1 MMYTANNS
9 LFIHGKGCAWNMNR
23 FGRLNTLRNQIF
35 LGFMLVMVIVLALVG
50 GFVYEQVS
58 VLLRN
63 SAEKHI
69 QQTAVQAT
77 GKLDAL
83 LKQVDT
89 LTAQVS
95 TNATVQRFLTQETE
109 GRPITFGERQS
120 LQQEVR
126 KYEAYATGIR
136 SLELYTT
143 DYRRL
148 FPLDEGSLASRVRG
162 DWIAMADER
171 MGKLV
176 WFGQDPRDQDVVV
189 AMRRIRLVDQS
200 FAHGGYL
207 LVRLEKSYFE
217 LADTAGDTGQT
228 REAMGLFDQ
237 AGHEISSDFDVAV
250 DSREVLHREGET
262 VTIGNEDYIAVQ
274 KQSEATGWT
283 LVILT
288 PVDYT
293 TEGIAVLRTA
303 VIVSGAVG
311 ALLFLIL
318 SFILTTMI
326 IRPILKMIK
335 SMRGARFGT
344 LKPIS
349 VTSKTMEINELTN
362 TYNQMVDSL
371 NELIE
376 VVYQKELIQSRTE
389 LKALQAQINPHFL
402 FNTLEAFYWALD
414 DQGEEELAQIVVAMS
429 GLFRYVINR
438 KDEDEWVM
446 IGDELD
452 HAERYLIIMKMRMLD
467 RLSWRIEADEASRAV
482 PIPKLLIQPIVENAI
497 LHGVEQ
503 RLGPGTVI
511 VRAQPS
517 ERPGHTVV
525 SVSDDGPGMDEATL
539 ASLYASMEKGH
550 APSSKNSGVGLSNVE
565 QRLRLYYA
573 AGQAGLRIQSET
585 GAGTTVS
592 FEIPNVYRRDSGEE
606 EMHENDIDRG
616 R

>member
-1 MMYTANNS
+1 
-9 LFIHGKGCAWNMNR
+9 MNR
-23 FGRLNTLRNQIF
+23 MGQLNTLRNQIF
-35 LGFMLVMVIVLALVG
+35 LGFMLVMITVLTLVG
-50 GFVYEQVS
+50 VFVYGQVS

-95 TNATVQRFLTQETE
+95 TNATVQRFLTQETA
-109 GRPITFGERQS
+109 GQPISFAERQS

-136 SLELYTT
+136 SMELYTT

-148 FPLDEGSLASRVRG
+148 FPLDEGRLTSRIRG
-162 DWIAMADER
+162 DWIAAADEGK
-171 MGKLV
+171 GKLV
-176 WFGQDPRDQDVVV
+176 WFGQDPRDSDVVV
-189 AMRRIRLVDQS
+189 ALRRIRLIDHS

-207 LVRLEKSYFE
+207 LVRLEKDYF
-217 LADTAGDTGQT
+217 AWTDSAVDMAGDS
-228 REAMGLFDQ
+228 RESMGLFDQ
-237 AGHEISSDFDVAV
+237 AGNEIASDFATVV
-250 DSREVLHREGET
+250 DSKEVLDREGET
-262 VTIGNEDYIAVQ
+262 VTIGDKDFIAVQ
-274 KQSEATGWT
+274 KQSEATGWN

-293 TEGIAVLRTA
+293 TEGISVLRTA
-303 VIVSGAVG
+303 IIISGGVG
-311 ALLFLIL
+311 ALLFLFL

-326 IRPILKMIK
+326 IRPILNLIRA
-335 SMRGARFGT
+335 MRGVRLGT
-344 LKPIS
+344 LKPIA
-349 VTSKTMEINELTN
+349 VTSKTMEINELN
-362 TYNQMVDSL
+362 NSYNQMVDSL

-376 VVYQKELIQSRTE
+376 VVYQKEIIQSRTE

-438 KDEDEWVM
+438 KDEDEWVTVR
-446 IGDELD
+446 DELD
-452 HAERYLIIMKMRMLD
+452 HAERYLMIMKMRMLD
-467 RLSWRIEADEASRAV
+467 RLSWRIEADENCNHV

-517 ERPGHTVV
+517 DREGFTVI
-525 SVSDDGPGMDEATL
+525 SVADDGPGMSEETI
-539 ASLYASMEKGH
+539 ASLYSSMKKGYTD
-550 APSSKNSGVGLSNVE
+550 STKKSGVGIANVE
-565 QRLRLYYA
+565 QRIRLYYA
-573 AGQAGLRIQSET
+573 SEKAGLRIHSVLGE
-585 GAGTTVS
+585 GTTIS
-592 FEIPNVYRRDSGEE
+592 FEIPNHVSSYGGVEK
-606 EMHENDIDRG
+606 HENDTHR
-616 R
+616 

>member
-1 MMYTANNS
+1 
-9 LFIHGKGCAWNMNR
+9 MNR
-23 FGRLNTLRNQIF
+23 LGRLNTLRNQIF

-50 GFVYEQVS
+50 AFVYDQVA

-83 LKQVDT
+83 LRQVDT

-95 TNATVQRFLTQETE
+95 TNATVQRFLAQETE
-109 GRPITFGERQS
+109 GDRISFGERQS

-148 FPLDEGSLASRVRG
+148 FPLDDGSLRSRVS
-162 DWIAMADER
+162 DEWITRADEG
-171 MGKLV
+171 MGRLI
-176 WFGQDPRDQDVVV
+176 WFGQDPKDSDVVV
-189 AMRRIRLVDQS
+189 AVRRIRLVDRS

-207 LVRLEKSYFE
+207 LVRMEKEYFE
-217 LADTAGDTGQT
+217 LADSAAGAASDT
-228 REAMGLFDQ
+228 REAMGLFDE
-237 AGHEISSDFDVAV
+237 AGSEIFSDFESAV
-250 DSREVLHREGET
+250 DPEDILEKEGA
-262 VTIGNEDYIAVQ
+262 TIDIGKESYIAVQ
-274 KQSEATGWT
+274 KQSETTGWR

-293 TEGIAVLRTA
+293 TEGISVLRTA
-303 VIVSGAVG
+303 IFVSGAVG
-311 ALLFLIL
+311 ALLFLIF

-326 IRPILKMIK
+326 TRPILNMIK
-335 SMRGARFGT
+335 AMRGARFGT
-344 LKPIS
+344 LKPNRT
-349 VTSKTMEINELTN
+349 TSKTMEINELNN

-376 VVYQKELIQSRTE
+376 VVYQKEIIQSRTE

-438 KDEDEWVM
+438 KDEDEWVS

-467 RLSWRIEADEASRAV
+467 RLSWHIESDEVSRNV
-482 PIPKLLIQPIVENAI
+482 PIPKLLIQPLVENAI

-503 RLGPGTVI
+503 RIGPGTV
-511 VRAQPS
+511 VLRVEPS
-517 ERPGHTVV
+517 ERSGYTLV
-525 SVSDDGPGMDEATL
+525 SVTDDGPGMDQDMIS
-539 ASLYASMEKGH
+539 SLYASMKEGH
-550 APSSKNSGVGLSNVE
+550 TTSSKGNGVGIANVE
-565 QRLRLYYA
+565 RRIKLYYTSEL
-573 AGQAGLRIQSET
+573 GLSIKSVEEE
-585 GAGTTVS
+585 GTTIS
-592 FEIPNVYRRDSGEE
+592 FEIPNDYREGKKDEDDTHR
-606 EMHENDIDRG
+606 
-616 R
+616 

>member
-1 MMYTANNS
+1 
-9 LFIHGKGCAWNMNR
+9 MNR

-35 LGFMLVMVIVLALVG
+35 LGFMLVMIIVLALVG
-50 GFVYEQVS
+50 VFVYDQVS
-58 VLLRN
+58 ALLRN

-95 TNATVQRFLTQETE
+95 TNATVQRYLAQETA
-109 GRPITFGERQS
+109 GHSITFGERQS

-148 FPLDEGSLASRVRG
+148 FPLDEGSLTSRVG
-162 DWIAMADER
+162 VDWIIAADKG

-176 WFGQDPRDQDVVV
+176 WFGQDPRDPDVVV
-189 AMRRIRLVDQS
+189 AVRRIRLIDHS

-207 LVRLEKSYFE
+207 LVKLEKDYFA
-217 LADTAGDTGQT
+217 LTDSAGGMGSDS
-228 REAMGLFDQ
+228 RETMGLFDQ
-237 AGHEISSDFDVAV
+237 AGHEISSDFATAV
-250 DSREVLHREGET
+250 DSRAVLHREGET
-262 VTIGNEDYIAVQ
+262 VTVGDEDYIAVQ
-274 KQSEATGWT
+274 RQSAATGWN

-293 TEGIAVLRTA
+293 TEGISVLRTA
-303 VIVSGAVG
+303 IIVSGAVG

-326 IRPILKMIK
+326 IRPILNLIK
-335 SMRGARFGT
+335 AMRGVRLGT
-344 LKPIS
+344 LKPIA
-349 VTSKTMEINELTN
+349 VTSKTMEINELN
-362 TYNQMVDSL
+362 NSYNQMVDSL

-376 VVYQKELIQSRTE
+376 VVYQKEIIQSRTE

-438 KDEDEWVM
+438 KDEDEWVSVR
-446 IGDELD
+446 DELD
-452 HAERYLIIMKMRMLD
+452 HAERYLMIMKMRMLD
-467 RLSWRIEADEASRAV
+467 RLSWRIEADEASKNV

-511 VRAQPS
+511 VRAQAS
-517 ERPGHTVV
+517 DQPGYTVV
-525 SVSDDGPGMDEATL
+525 SIADDGPGMDEETV
-539 ASLYASMEKGH
+539 ASLYSSMEKGY
-550 APSSKNSGVGLSNVE
+550 AESAKKSGVGIANVE
-565 QRLRLYYA
+565 QRIRLYYA
-573 AGQAGLRIQSET
+573 SEQAGLRIHSVVGQ
-585 GAGTTVS
+585 GTTIS
-592 FEIPNVYRRDSGEE
+592 FQIPNDFPAIDGEGE
-606 EMHENDIDRG
+606 KHENDTDRG
-616 R
+616 